1 MRTRGSRSAMKGESF
16 ATSVFDRLGQI
27 RQADV
32 ANSKGLGSVL
42 SLAREAQLASNER
55 RSKICPSRPF
65 PRTIHTCMC
74 HPTATRIDH
83 RDVCMDTHFD
93 RLAFSVRIS
102 LSRRRLGPAAP
113 GTMVTSPDGPRICRV
128 DAEKPSDHGPP
139 RSRPCGLRVQPATHH
154 FHPYDARRAAGLTQ
168 PYQRAPDVFLATSSG
183 ADSP

>member
-32 ANSKGLGSVL
+32 ANSKGFGSVL

-55 RSKICPSRPF
+55 RSKICRSRPF

-113 GTMVTSPDGPRICRV
+113 GAYSDDGDRHFRFHVTGQERV
-128 DAEKPSDHGPP
+128 EVLGRDDNSVGHD
-139 RSRPCGLRVQPATHH
+139 RGLVGTSFLEFGTTER
-154 FHPYDARRAAGLTQ
+154 LTFQ
-168 PYQRAPDVFLATSSG
+168 I
-183 ADSP
+183 